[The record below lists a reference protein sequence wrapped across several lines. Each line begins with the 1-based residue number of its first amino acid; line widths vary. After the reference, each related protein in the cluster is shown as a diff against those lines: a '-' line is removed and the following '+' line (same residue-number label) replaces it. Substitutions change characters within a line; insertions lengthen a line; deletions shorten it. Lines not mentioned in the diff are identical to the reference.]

1 MGLRLPLGEVTVIL
15 GPAVARRRLMYAL
28 DEDRARCADGHETG
42 ALRLTARVADP
53 LAERMA
59 MIERAAASD
68 AALVL
73 VDRLT
78 DGLDAP
84 QRRLVL
90 RAARRLARPDRAV
103 LVEDADPV
111 AALALADGALRT
123 DRQGA
128 VAAEPIDAVDY
139 LAS

>member
-1 MGLRLPLGEVTVIL
+1 VGLRLPLGEVTVIL

-28 DEDRARCADGHETG
+28 DEDRTRCSDAHEVG
-42 ALRLTARVADP
+42 ALRLTSRVADP

-59 MIERAAASD
+59 KIDRAACGD

-78 DGLDAP
+78 DGLDGP
-84 QRRLVL
+84 ERRLVL
-90 RAARRLARPDRAV
+90 RAVRRLARPGRAV

-111 AALALADGALRT
+111 AALAQADGALRT
-123 DRQGA
+123 DRSGA
-128 VAAEPIDAVDY
+128 IAAEPIGEIDY

>member
-28 DEDRARCADGHETG
+28 DEDRTRCADGHEAG

-53 LAERMA
+53 LADRMA
-59 MIERAAASD
+59 RIERAAAAD
-68 AALVL
+68 TALVL

-78 DGLDAP
+78 DGLEAP
-84 QRRLVL
+84 ERRLLL

-111 AALALADGALRT
+111 AALAQADGALRT
-123 DRQGA
+123 DRSGA
-128 VAAEPIDAVDY
+128 VAPEPVDEIGY

>member
-1 MGLRLPLGEVTVIL
+1 VGLRLPLGEVTVIL

-28 DEDRARCADGHETG
+28 DEDRTRCADGHEAG

-53 LAERMA
+53 LADRMA
-59 MIERAAASD
+59 RIEHAAGSD

-84 QRRLVL
+84 ERRLVL
-90 RAARRLARPDRAV
+90 RATRRLGRPGRAV

-111 AALALADGALRT
+111 AALAQADGALRT
-123 DRQGA
+123 DREGT
-128 VAAEPIDAVDY
+128 VAAEPIGAIGY

>member
-1 MGLRLPLGEVTVIL
+1 MGVRLPVGEVTVIL
-15 GPAVARRRLMYAL
+15 GPAVARRRLMHAL
-28 DEDRARCADGHETG
+28 DEDHVRCADTHEVP
-42 ALRLTARVADP
+42 ALRLTARAADP
-53 LAERMA
+53 LDR
-59 MIERAAASD
+59 RLAAIDESGATD

-84 QRRLVL
+84 GRRAVL
-90 RAARRLARPDRAV
+90 RAARGLARPHRAV

-111 AALALADGALRT
+111 AALSHADGALRT
-123 DRQGA
+123 DRSGA
-128 VAAEPIDAVDY
+128 VVVEELASPDY